1 LRTGLFA
8 AIGIAAVALGVLGYD
23 LHALKRLELSS
34 VDARFAVRGP
44 LGVPDNV
51 VVVGIDEVTFSE
63 LKRRFPE
70 FTRGMYATVVDN
82 LRRAGAKVIALD
94 AQFTEPTRAPPY
106 LEGRPH
112 LYGTVDRLAG
122 REDDKLGNAT
132 WRARPVIFADTA
144 PDPETGKT
152 AIYGGNLRG
161 IGGLAG
167 FSSFPLDADGVLRHM
182 QYETDHLKSF
192 AIAAAEV
199 ATGRTIPASA
209 LHGSTTWIDYPGPPD
224 TVPFISFSHVLR
236 GHFAPS
242 RVRGK
247 VVVVGATASSLQ
259 DVHPT
264 STSRGGDEAGPE
276 IQASA
281 IATAIRGFPL
291 RDAAGWLNV
300 LAICVLGLAPALI
313 GRRFPGLWT
322 IVAALALAAVFVVAA
337 QVAFDHGTVL
347 TFTYPLGALAIAAV
361 GTLGAHYF
369 LTSLERQRTRDTFA
383 RFVPEEVV
391 NQVLARAD
399 EGLRLGG
406 TRVVG
411 TCMFT
416 DLRDSTKFAES
427 LAPETVVEVIN
438 RYLGELSESI
448 LGHGGTLMSYLGDG
462 FMAVFGAPLEQND
475 HADRALAA
483 AREIIDDGL
492 PRFNA
497 WFREQG
503 YGEELRIGIGINSG
517 PFLAGNVGSETR
529 LEYTAMGDTINTA
542 SRLEAATKAEGFY
555 VLLAE
560 ATRDA
565 LTAPA
570 ADLVEVGEID
580 IRGRAGSITI
590 WSFERARKPASNQ

>member
-1 LRTGLFA
+1 
-8 AIGIAAVALGVLGYD
+8 VGYD

-34 VDARFAVRGP
+34 VDARFRIRGP

-51 VVVGIDEVTFSE
+51 VVVGIDEATFSD
-63 LKRRFPE
+63 LNRRFSD
-70 FTRGMYATVVDN
+70 FTRGMYGSVVDN
-82 LRRAGAKVIALD
+82 LHRAGAKAIALD
-94 AQFTEPTRAPPY
+94 VQFTEPTTAPPY
-106 LEGRPH
+106 LRRRTP
-112 LYGTVDRLAG
+112 LYRRVDRLAAG
-122 REDDKLGNAT
+122 EDDKFGYAAL
-132 WRARPVIFADTA
+132 RARPVVFADTA
-144 PDPETGKT
+144 PDPETGAT
-152 AIYGGNLRG
+152 AVFGGALRG

-167 FSSFPLDADGVLRHM
+167 YSAFPLDADGVLRHM

-192 AIAAAEV
+192 AIVAAEV
-199 ATGRTIPASA
+199 ATGRTIPASE
-209 LHGSTTWIDYPGPPD
+209 LHGATTWIDYPGPPD
-224 TVPFISFSHVLR
+224 TVPSISFSRVLR
-236 GHFAPS
+236 GNFEPS
-242 RVRGK
+242 VVRGK

-259 DVHPT
+259 DVRPT
-264 STSRGGDEAGPE
+264 STSGGGNESGPE

-300 LAICVLGLAPALI
+300 LAICALGLAPALI

-322 IVAALALAAVFVVAA
+322 IVAALGLAGAYAVVA

-347 TFTYPLGALAIAAV
+347 TFTYPLGALAIAAI

-369 LTSLERQRTRDTFA
+369 LTTLERQRTRDTFA

-391 NQVLARAD
+391 NQVLARAE

-427 LAPETVVEVIN
+427 LPPETVVDVIN

-462 FMAVFGAPLEQND
+462 FMAVFGAPLEQDD

-483 AREIIDDGL
+483 AREIIDDRL
-492 PRFNA
+492 PRFNT

-503 YGEELRIGIGINSG
+503 YGNDLRIGIGINSG

-542 SRLEAATKAEGFY
+542 SRLETITKTSDFY
-555 VLLAE
+555 VLLAQ

-565 LTAPA
+565 LTEPA
-570 ADLVEVGEID
+570 VDLVEVGEVD
-580 IRGRAGSITI
+580 IRGRLGSISL
-590 WSFERARKPASNQ
+590 WSFEQARKPAAS

>member
-1 LRTGLFA
+1 M
-8 AIGIAAVALGVLGYD
+8 GYD

-34 VDARFAVRGP
+34 VDARFSIRGP
-44 LGVPDNV
+44 LAKPDNV
-51 VVVGIDEVTFSE
+51 VVVGIDEQTFTD
-63 LKRRFPE
+63 LNRRLPE
-70 FTRGMYATVVDN
+70 FTRGMYGTVIDN
-82 LRRAGAKVIALD
+82 LHRAGAKVIALD
-94 AQFTEPTRAPPY
+94 IQFTEPTRAPPY
-106 LEGRPH
+106 LRRGTR
-112 LYGTVDRLAG
+112 LFDTVDQLAAEQDDRLGYA
-122 REDDKLGNAT
+122 AI
-132 WRARPVIFADTA
+132 RAKPVVFADTE
-144 PDPETGKT
+144 PDPNTGQT
-152 AIYGGNLRG
+152 NIFGGNVGG
-161 IGGLAG
+161 IGGRAG
-167 FSSFPLDADGVLRHM
+167 YSSFPLDADGVLRHM
-182 QYETDHLKSF
+182 QYETDRLKSF
-192 AIAAAEV
+192 AIVAAEV
-199 ATGRTIPASA
+199 ATGRTIQPSE
-209 LHGSTTWIDYPGPPD
+209 LHGTTAWIDYPGPPD
-224 TVPFISFSHVLR
+224 TFPAISFSRVLR
-236 GHFAPS
+236 GDFAPS
-242 RVRGK
+242 RVRGR
-247 VVVVGATASSLQ
+247 VVVVGGTATSLQ

-264 STSRGGDEAGPE
+264 STSGGGNESGPQ

-291 RDAAGWLNV
+291 ADASSWLNV
-300 LAICVLGLAPALI
+300 LAICVLGFAPALI

-322 IVAALALAAVFVVAA
+322 IVAALVLAGLFCVGV
-337 QVAFDHGTVL
+337 QIAFNKGTVL
-347 TFTYPLGALAIAAV
+347 TFTYPLGALAVAAI
-361 GTLGAHYF
+361 GTLGAHYV
-369 LTSLERQRTRDTFA
+369 LTTLERQRTRDTFA

-427 LAPETVVEVIN
+427 LPPETVVDVIN

-462 FMAVFGAPLEQND
+462 FMAVFGAPLEQQD

-483 AREIIDDGL
+483 AREILDDRL

-503 YGEELRIGIGINSG
+503 YGEALRIGIGINSG

-542 SRLEAATKAEGFY
+542 SRLETATKTADFY
-555 VLLAE
+555 VLLAQ

-565 LTAPA
+565 LLEPA
-570 ADLVEVGEID
+570 DDLVEVGEVD
-580 IRGRAGSITI
+580 IRGRTGTLTI
-590 WSFERARKPASNQ
+590 WSIEEARKPAA